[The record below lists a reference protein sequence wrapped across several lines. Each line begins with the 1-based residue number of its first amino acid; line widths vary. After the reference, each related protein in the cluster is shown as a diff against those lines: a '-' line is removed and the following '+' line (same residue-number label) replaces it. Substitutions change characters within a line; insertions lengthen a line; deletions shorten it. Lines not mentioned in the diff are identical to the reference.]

1 MCEKSGFCIIDG
13 NLKNLKLSFNTI
25 KEAINK
31 SKNKEFF
38 TELVK
43 NNIIDDENEP
53 PIIEAVDDFKFKDD

>member
-1 MCEKSGFCIIDG
+1 MCEENGFCIIDG
-13 NLKNLKLSFNTI
+13 NLKNLKLSFSAIKGTI
-25 KEAINK
+25 DK

-43 NNIIDDENEP
+43 NNIIGDKSDP